1 MEAQAAAARED
12 IKAARLAQKKAADA
26 AAEKSRL
33 AVEKLA
39 REEEEGR
46 AATELAR
53 QQEAIANAVAA
64 ALAEQT
70 ALAE

>member
-1 MEAQAAAARED
+1 MAEKRRLRAEMEAQANQAREE

-39 REEEEGR
+39 
-46 AATELAR
+46 
-53 QQEAIANAVAA
+53 
-64 ALAEQT
+64 
-70 ALAE
+70 